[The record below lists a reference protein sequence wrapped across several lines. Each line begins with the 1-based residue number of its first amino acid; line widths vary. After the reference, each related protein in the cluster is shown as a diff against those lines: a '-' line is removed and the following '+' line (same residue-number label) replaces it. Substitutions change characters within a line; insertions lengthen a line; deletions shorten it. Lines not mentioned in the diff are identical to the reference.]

1 LHSLALT
8 YDAVLDRLDDS
19 FKESERSDELPSPLE
34 VPPPLPSGSERSL
47 LAKALV
53 EPAEPEPEEA
63 APDDLASDDASEPE
77 PSLLSAPD
85 DPALLLSS
93 LE

>member
-1 LHSLALT
+1 LDSLALT

-19 FKESERSDELPSPLE
+19 LKEPERSDELPSPLE
-34 VPPPLPSGSERSL
+34 VPPLPPGPERSL

-53 EPAEPEPEEA
+53 EPAEPDPEE
-63 APDDLASDDASEPE
+63 PASDDPASDASESE